1 MPPEAWQKRFKELGT
16 NDENVLAVMLEEVE
30 TDLKKKNV
38 KPDTVQKIKDVKVS
52 LDKARKDV
60 LLLRKETSEKT
71 GELERLRK
79 GWISGVRRMVGRV
92 GDKFSDMMARL
103 GYAGQIQLI
112 EGTNGNELDLR
123 NYGIRILVKF
133 RNDDTF
139 QELTKGT
146 QSGGEKSVT
155 TAVYMMALQGLTQ
168 VPFRCV
174 DEINQ
179 GMDETNER
187 HVWGMLLE
195 VCREHQAQYFYMAP
209 KFPYSL
215 PFDNQVI
222 MRTIKIN

>member
-1 MPPEAWQKRFKELGT
+1 MDSTKKHMPPEAWQKRFKELGT

-168 VPFRCV
+168 VPFRCLV
-174 DEINQ
+174 LPARVGDAT
-179 GMDETNER
+179 GG
-187 HVWGMLLE
+187 VPGAPGPVLLYGSK
-195 VCREHQAQYFYMAP
+195 VPLQ
-209 KFPYSL
+209 S
-215 PFDNQVI
+215 
-222 MRTIKIN
+222 TIR